1 MTSVTDFTQYAT
13 LRADAR
19 SDEQAALREVAEQFE
34 SIFIQQM
41 LKSMRDASFGDPYF
55 PEEGAHGLYRDLFD
69 QQVSSDMA
77 SQGGVGLAD
86 MIVRQLSRQA
96 QSLVDPVVESVSN
109 VPAWSTP
116 KDFVAEVLPHAR
128 RAAATLNVSPLAIVA
143 QAALETG
150 WGTRVPENDT
160 QKSWNLFGIKANRNW
175 SGDSVQTGTL
185 EFRDGQA
192 QREQASFR
200 AYGSLRDTFTDYV
213 ALLGGSER
221 YREAR
226 GAGNDVAH
234 FAEGLQAG
242 GYATDPEYARKLER
256 VAGSDTMR
264 AVLSELKESDLL
276 TLAEQQDR
284 AAE

>member
-19 SDEQAALREVAEQFE
+19 SDEQATLREVAEQFE

-86 MIVRQLSRQA
+86 MIVRQLSRPA
-96 QSLVDPVVESVSN
+96 QSLVAPVVESVSN

-128 RAAATLNVSPLAIVA
+128 RAAAALNVSPLAIVA

-150 WGTRVPENDT
+150 WGTRVPENDA
-160 QKSWNLFGIKANRNW
+160 QKSWNLFGIKANRHW

-200 AYGSLRDTFTDYV
+200 AYGSLRDTFDDYV

-226 GAGNDVAH
+226 GAGSDVSQ

-242 GYATDPEYARKLER
+242 GYATDPEYAGKLER